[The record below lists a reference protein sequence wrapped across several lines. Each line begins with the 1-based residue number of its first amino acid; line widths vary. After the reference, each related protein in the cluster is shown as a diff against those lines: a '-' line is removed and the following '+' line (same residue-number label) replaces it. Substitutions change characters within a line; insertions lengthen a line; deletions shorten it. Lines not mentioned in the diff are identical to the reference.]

1 MEHPGRADLPGLPGR
16 AVGRLHLLADR
27 TLLVIDFRYH
37 LVSIVAVFLALAVGI
52 VLGTTMLQDPFLDQ
66 LKAEGVS
73 LKEETDKLRAD
84 KDALTALST
93 GDDQLIGAY
102 APQLVAERLTDAR
115 VVVMTAPGADARMVE
130 AVAARIQ
137 QAGATVTGTVGFTDR
152 YLEDQE
158 GGVISG
164 LTDRLKPAELALP
177 SGTRYERA
185 AAEIAWATLAK
196 NEEKAGRE
204 DPAAEAVLTG
214 FQTGGYLKLSGE
226 PATRATLA
234 VVIAPSSAFP
244 GPDIN
249 GDNAAFVA
257 VARALDDT
265 GQGAVVAGGP
275 TARATD
281 GLLAALRDDDAADGV
296 SSNDV
301 ADTQAG
307 QVVTVLAL
315 AGERKGQSGQY
326 GIGERADAFLPDPV
340 PPPISKG

>member
-1 MEHPGRADLPGLPGR
+1 M
-16 AVGRLHLLADR
+16 
-27 TLLVIDFRYH
+27 IDFRYH

-93 GDDQLIGAY
+93 GDDQLIAAY
-102 APQLVAERLTDAR
+102 APQMVAERLTDAR
-115 VVVMTAPGADARMVE
+115 VVVMTPPGTDARMVE
-130 AVAARIQ
+130 AVSARVRQ
-137 QAGATVTGTVGFTDR
+137 GGGTVTGTVGFTDK

-164 LTDRLKPAELALP
+164 LTERLRPAELSLP
-177 SGTRYERA
+177 SGTPYERA
-185 AAEIAWATLAK
+185 AAEIAWATLVK
-196 NEEKAGRE
+196 NEDEAGQE
-204 DPAAEAVLTG
+204 DPAAETLLAG
-214 FQTGGYLKLSGE
+214 FETGGYLKLSGE
-226 PATRATLA
+226 PSARATLA
-234 VVIAPSSAFP
+234 VVVAPSSAFP
-244 GPDIN
+244 GPDVKA
-249 GDNAAFVA
+249 DNAAFVA
-257 VARALDDT
+257 LARALDET

-275 TARATD
+275 TARAAD
-281 GLLAALRDDDAADGV
+281 GLLAALRDDDSADGV
-296 SSNDV
+296 SSNDA
-301 ADTQAG
+301 ADTQSG

-315 AGERKGQSGQY
+315 ADERKGQSGQY